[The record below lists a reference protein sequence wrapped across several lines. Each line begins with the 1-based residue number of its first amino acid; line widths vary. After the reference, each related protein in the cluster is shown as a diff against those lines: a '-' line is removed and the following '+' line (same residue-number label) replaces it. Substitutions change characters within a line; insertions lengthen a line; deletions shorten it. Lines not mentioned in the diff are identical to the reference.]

1 MIAKRWVRW
10 IVIPIILCYI
20 GCSPNPM
27 NSVPADKVEIGQS
40 EQSVVKTFDTLKF
53 RQDAETLWTKMHYLD
68 SNWSRMTPV
77 LPGALLPFHR
87 IVAFYGNLNSK
98 GMGILGEIPP
108 DRMLAK
114 LMEEVNSWQTADTL
128 VKVIPA
134 LHLIAVVAQ
143 RDPGFDGKYRGR
155 MKRQMIEQVISWA
168 DSIGALVFLD
178 IQVGHSTLQE
188 EIPRLDTFLSLPNV
202 HLGIDAEFA
211 MTGAH
216 IPGTRMGRFEAKDVN
231 FAVQYLEKKVI
242 EKRLPPKILVV
253 HRFKELMI
261 QDAHLIRNPP
271 EVQVVMDMDGWGSK
285 ELKFNTWYR
294 YIVKSPVQYTGF
306 KLFYKNDTKSG
317 KPLLTPDE
325 VLTRNPKPLYIQYQ

>member
-1 MIAKRWVRW
+1 
-10 IVIPIILCYI
+10 
-20 GCSPNPM
+20 M
-27 NSVPADKVEIGQS
+27 NSVPADKVEIRQS

-143 RDPGFDGKYRGR
+143 RDPDLT
-155 MKRQMIEQVISWA
+155 E
-168 DSIGALVFLD
+168 SI
-178 IQVGHSTLQE
+178 
-188 EIPRLDTFLSLPNV
+188 
-202 HLGIDAEFA
+202 
-211 MTGAH
+211 
-216 IPGTRMGRFEAKDVN
+216 
-231 FAVQYLEKKVI
+231 
-242 EKRLPPKILVV
+242 VV
-253 HRFKELMI
+253 E
-261 QDAHLIRNPP
+261 
-271 EVQVVMDMDGWGSK
+271 
-285 ELKFNTWYR
+285 
-294 YIVKSPVQYTGF
+294 
-306 KLFYKNDTKSG
+306 
-317 KPLLTPDE
+317 
-325 VLTRNPKPLYIQYQ
+325 